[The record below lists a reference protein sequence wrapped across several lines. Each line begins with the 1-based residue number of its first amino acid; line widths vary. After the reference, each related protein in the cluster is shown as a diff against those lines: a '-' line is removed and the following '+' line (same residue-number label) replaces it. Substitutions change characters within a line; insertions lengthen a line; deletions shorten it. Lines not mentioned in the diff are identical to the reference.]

1 MEKKVIKLR
10 EMSDYGRKQLRRKKK
25 FYMVNLNSKLP
36 TPGKRRI
43 SESGDVQIELS
54 GKQVKELGTI
64 FKQFGSNVNNVLQ
77 TELEEKKQPEYT
89 KMSTAELEDMGVV
102 LKIDSNI
109 MEGIDKLLELGGEAK
124 TWYREMNEK
133 ILEAF
138 GDSDGTLFLILLA
151 IFSPRNPLSQNF
163 KLAAQTFQGIKK
175 DIADET
181 SRKKLE
187 EMMEMK
193 SNDVYKAM
201 KEKDAFKDLATVR
214 GMVKGNMGVNTN
226 LPNILNL
233 LRMYKKNNY
242 VLTKKDAVDEIAS
255 HLMPSGALDKDATIS
270 AEKVFSFTLNLL
282 DPSYQFEGGWLPVT
296 MDTWMASFFYPQLDK
311 KEKSKLLSKT
321 SNYVYMAKM
330 TQELAK
336 RYNME
341 PIEFQ
346 AAIWVGKIKES
357 KGEGYDTTFLTAI
370 DKNLKKLNVKI
381 EELKK
386 LDNFMKN
393 VIEVVGNAGI

>member
-1 MEKKVIKLR
+1 MIKLR
-10 EMSDYGRKQLRRKKK
+10 EMSDYGNKQLRRKKK

-43 SESGDVQIELS
+43 SESGDVQIELT
-54 GKQVKELGTI
+54 GKQVKELDTI

-77 TELEEKKQPEYT
+77 TELEEKAQPEYT
-89 KMSTAELEDMGVV
+89 KMSTGQLEDMGVV
-102 LKIDSNI
+102 LKIDSKI
-109 MEGIDKLLELGGEAK
+109 IDGIDKLLELGGEAK

-175 DIADET
+175 DLADPE
-181 SRKKLE
+181 SKKKLE
-187 EMMEMK
+187 EMMTMK
-193 SNDVYKAM
+193 STEVYKQM
-201 KEKDAFKDLATVR
+201 KEQDAFKDLATVR

-233 LRMYKKNNY
+233 LRLYKKNNY
-242 VLTKKDAVDEIAS
+242 VLTRKDAVDEIAS
-255 HLMPSGALDKDATIS
+255 HLLPSGALDKDATIS

>member
-1 MEKKVIKLR
+1 MIKLR
-10 EMSDYGRKQLRRKKK
+10 EISDYGRKQLRRKKK
-25 FYMVNLNSKLP
+25 FALVNNGTQKKGRS
-36 TPGKRRI
+36 I
-43 SESGDVQIELS
+43 NESGDVQIELTP
-54 GKQVKELGTI
+54 KQVKELDTI

-77 TELEEKKQPEYT
+77 TELEEKAQPEYT
-89 KMSTAELEDMGVV
+89 KMSTSQLEDMGVV
-102 LKIDSNI
+102 LKIDSKI
-109 MEGIDKLLELGGEAK
+109 MDGIDKLLELGGEAK

-181 SRKKLE
+181 TRKKLE
-187 EMMEMK
+187 EMMGMK
-193 SNDVYKAM
+193 STDVYKAM

-233 LRMYKKNNY
+233 LRLYKKNNY

-255 HLMPSGALDKDATIS
+255 HLLPSGALDKDATIS

-370 DKNLKKLNVKI
+370 DKNLKKVNVKI

>member
-1 MEKKVIKLR
+1 MRRKKVIRLR
-10 EMSDYGRKQLRRKKK
+10 ELSDYGRKQIRRKKR
-25 FYMVNLNSKLP
+25 FALVNNGTEKKGRS
-36 TPGKRRI
+36 I
-43 SESGDVQIELS
+43 NESGDVQIELT
-54 GKQVKELGTI
+54 GKQVKELDTI
-64 FKQFGSNVNNVLQ
+64 FKQFGSDVNNVLQ
-77 TELEEKKQPEYT
+77 TELEEKAQPEYT
-89 KMSTAELEDMGVV
+89 KMSTAQLEDMGVV

-138 GDSDGTLFLILLA
+138 GDSDGTLFLVLLA

-175 DIADET
+175 DLANEDT
-181 SRKKLE
+181 KKKLE

-193 SNDVYKAM
+193 STDVYKAM
-201 KEKDAFKDLATVR
+201 KEKDAYKDLATVR

-233 LRMYKKNNY
+233 LRLYKKNNY
-242 VLTKKDAVDEIAS
+242 VLTKKDDVDEIAS
-255 HLMPSGALDKDATIS
+255 HLMPSGALDKNATIS

-370 DKNLKKLNVKI
+370 DNNLKKLNVKI

-386 LDNFMKN
+386 LDNFMKG